1 MSSSAYAA
9 LLARLRKGEAV
20 LLDGGVGT
28 EIQRQGA
35 PMSTA
40 LWCAEANLTHPQT
53 VRAVHESYLDA
64 GAEIITANTF
74 ASSPLLLDHF
84 GRLDDMERIDAIA
97 ISLALEAA
105 TKRRAKAG
113 GEIVVAGSMS
123 TMRPTVPGSDRTQTE
138 SSWNQGTA
146 RALFARK
153 AASLRAGGCALIL
166 MEMMRDLDYS
176 LWACE
181 AAIACGLPVWIGISV
196 ERGLDG
202 QLHGFGRPDT
212 DLAAVAAGL
221 AALQAD
227 AMAIM
232 HTSLDDTSEAL
243 ALLRNHWSGPIAVY
257 PECGRYAAQNWQFIG
272 VATPEDYAQQACGWR
287 ALGAHALGGCC
298 GVGPDHIAALYE
310 AHRR

>member
-105 TKRRAKAG
+105 
-113 GEIVVAGSMS
+113 
-123 TMRPTVPGSDRTQTE
+123 
-138 SSWNQGTA
+138 
-146 RALFARK
+146 
-153 AASLRAGGCALIL
+153 
-166 MEMMRDLDYS
+166 EMI
-176 LWACE
+176 E
-181 AAIACGLPVWIGISV
+181 
-196 ERGLDG
+196 
-202 QLHGFGRPDT
+202 
-212 DLAAVAAGL
+212 
-221 AALQAD
+221 
-227 AMAIM
+227 
-232 HTSLDDTSEAL
+232 
-243 ALLRNHWSGPIAVY
+243 
-257 PECGRYAAQNWQFIG
+257 
-272 VATPEDYAQQACGWR
+272 
-287 ALGAHALGGCC
+287 
-298 GVGPDHIAALYE
+298 
-310 AHRR
+310 